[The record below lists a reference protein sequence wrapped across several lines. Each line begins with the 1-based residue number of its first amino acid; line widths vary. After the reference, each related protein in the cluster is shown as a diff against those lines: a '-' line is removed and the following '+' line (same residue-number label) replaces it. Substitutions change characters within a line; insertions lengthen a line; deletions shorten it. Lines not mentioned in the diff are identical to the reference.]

1 MFDGKINWLCW
12 KKRKEN
18 LALRKNLALMC
29 SPTSN
34 HKRFHLP
41 SPLPSWPPGSGFAT
55 GKICLGEIEVSQ
67 VSTLEKIWSCNEGGK
82 NDKGVSFYKPVEIPA
97 GFFSLGHYGQ
107 PNCSSLQGWVLVA
120 KQNVD
125 SCNLSCECRK
135 EKNCIRGS

>member
-1 MFDGKINWLCW
+1 MATQSIHPSHLFEGRIDSAEAAMFDGKINWLCW

-18 LALRKNLALMC
+18 LGLIC
-29 SPTSN
+29 SPTPN

-82 NDKGVSFYKPVEIPA
+82 NDRGVSFYKPVEIPA
-97 GFFSLGHYGQ
+97 GFFL
-107 PNCSSLQGWVLVA
+107 PRALWA
-120 KQNVD
+120 A
-125 SCNLSCECRK
+125 
-135 EKNCIRGS
+135 